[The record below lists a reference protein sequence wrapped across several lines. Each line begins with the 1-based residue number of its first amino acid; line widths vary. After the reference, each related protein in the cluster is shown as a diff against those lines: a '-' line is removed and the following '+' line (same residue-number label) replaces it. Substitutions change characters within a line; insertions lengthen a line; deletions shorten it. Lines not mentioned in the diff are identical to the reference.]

1 MMISSKDA
9 KLIIE
14 DLKPD
19 EKISQMLEF
28 PEFYVCMMVPKEST
42 NQVETGRIFDAI
54 RKKNGEW
61 FDYDITSD
69 PDAYFKAKVII

>member
-1 MMISSKDA
+1 MISAENA
-9 KLIIE
+9 KKIIQ

-28 PEFYVCMMVPKEST
+28 PEFYLCMMVPKKAT
-42 NQVETGRIFDAI
+42 KPIETGRVFDAI

-69 PDAYFKAKVII
+69 PDAYFKAKVIK